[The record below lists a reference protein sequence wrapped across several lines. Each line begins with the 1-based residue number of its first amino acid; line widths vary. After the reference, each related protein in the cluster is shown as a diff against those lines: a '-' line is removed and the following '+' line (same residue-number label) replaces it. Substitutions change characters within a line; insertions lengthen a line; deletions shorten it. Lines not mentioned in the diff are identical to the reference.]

1 MMNEVWDQFIRNEE
15 AFTRLLKLD
24 ELLSLNQQINELI
37 AGRLP
42 RPKEPTPLLTPE
54 AMKMILPLVYEQMRL
69 RAYPEFK
76 RRRVELQVTEQQL
89 EAFLKEVVQA
99 DERSRLEEEKQRLR
113 EEMPPVILDRMAAVV
128 GLTYAELG
136 DGAPL
141 TDDEALD
148 IIRDLLLDYDD
159 QIITRNYER
168 GYSEIING
176 KLRQRMTHAR

>member
-37 AGRLP
+37 EGRLP
-42 RPKEPTPLLTPE
+42 RPKEPTPLLAPE
-54 AMKMILPLVYEQMRL
+54 AMKMILPLIYEQVRL
-69 RAYPEFK
+69 RAYPGLK
-76 RRRVELQVTEQQL
+76 KGRLELKLTGRQL
-89 EAFLKEVVQA
+89 GAFLMEVA
-99 DERSRLEEEKQRLR
+99 RAEESLRLEETRQQ
-113 EEMPPVILDRMAAVV
+113 VILERMAAVI

-148 IIRDLLLDYDD
+148 MIRDLLLDYDD

-168 GYSEIING
+168 GYTEIING

>member
-24 ELLSLNQQINELI
+24 ELLSLNQKVNELI
-37 AGRLP
+37 EGRLP
-42 RPKEPTPLLTPE
+42 RPKEPTPLLAPE
-54 AMKMILPLVYEQMRL
+54 AMKMILPLIYEQVRL
-69 RAYPEFK
+69 RAYPELK
-76 RRRVELQVTEQQL
+76 KGRMELQLSEQQM
-89 EAFLKEVVQA
+89 EAFLTEVAQA
-99 DERSRLEEEKQRLR
+99 DERLELVETRRQI
-113 EEMPPVILDRMAAVV
+113 ILERMAAIV

-148 IIRDLLLDYDD
+148 MIRDLLLDYDD

-168 GYSEIING
+168 GYGEVIMG
-176 KLRQRMTHAR
+176 KLRQRTSYAR